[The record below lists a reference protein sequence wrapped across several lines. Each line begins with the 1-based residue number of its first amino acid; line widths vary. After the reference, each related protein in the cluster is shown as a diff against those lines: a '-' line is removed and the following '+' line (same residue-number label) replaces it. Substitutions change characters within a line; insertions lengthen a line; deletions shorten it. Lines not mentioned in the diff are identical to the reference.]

1 MKLSEM
7 MKKKREADMVD
18 PTEGIDVMNEE
29 DEEVPEPS
37 QFGPDEVASLSL
49 GEADEVIH
57 DDANFLS
64 EAEVALLERRGYTV
78 IQGEGQNLYTP
89 RDPEAEIPDNKSGFK
104 GYLKGVLKAL
114 DSFDPPEA
122 KEMKKYVEKL
132 NARL

>member
-1 MKLSEM
+1 MKLSDM
-7 MKKKREADMVD
+7 MKKKRAADMVD

-29 DEEVPEPS
+29 DEETPEPS
-37 QFGPDEVASLSL
+37 QFGPDEVASLSM
-49 GEADEVIH
+49 GEADDDVIR
-57 DDANFLS
+57 DETNFLS

-78 IQGEGQNLYTP
+78 VQGE
-89 RDPEAEIPDNKSGFK
+89 DPEAEIPDNKSGFK